1 MPFVIEHLKTHIY
14 VLLASSFSL
23 SLIMLAFLLLF
34 VSEFKYMLLNN
45 NLLCTTFHNLIE
57 FCSIPAGYILFD
69 ISTYKKQIQEV
80 TNLSKPT
87 QLKVA

>member
-1 MPFVIEHLKTHIY
+1 
-14 VLLASSFSL
+14 
-23 SLIMLAFLLLF
+23 MLAFFLLF